1 MCGFLDANCQRLAV
15 SHRACAVPTND
26 NSCWGSATT
35 LFCVFLIYSGYS
47 GVSRSRSQFLGVCR
61 NSLAGVAVSWWF
73 IETTLAGWVS
83 DSISVCLE
91 TRWLGQKP
99 WFLLPGTTLYTERDL
114 HIERD
119 IWIERAK
126 CVHIYIYIYMHTY
139 KYTYIL
145 PRTARLPQ

>member
-61 NSLAGVAVSWWF
+61 NSLAGVAVSEWF
-73 IETTLAGWVS
+73 TETTLAGWVS
-83 DSISVCLE
+83 DCISVCLE
-91 TRWLGQKP
+91 TRWLGQNP
-99 WFLLPGTTLYTERDL
+99 WFLFPGMLLYMYIITSNLKTANVQIRIVIL
-114 HIERD
+114 IHI
-119 IWIERAK
+119 
-126 CVHIYIYIYMHTY
+126 HTC
-139 KYTYIL
+139 THAC
-145 PRTARLPQ
+145 RFT